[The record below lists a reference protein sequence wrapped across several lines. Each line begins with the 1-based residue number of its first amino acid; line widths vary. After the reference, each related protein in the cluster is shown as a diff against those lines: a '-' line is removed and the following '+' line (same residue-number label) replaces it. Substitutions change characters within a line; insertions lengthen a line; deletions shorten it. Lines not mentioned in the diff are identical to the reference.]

1 MASDRVHPLY
11 ISPDGNQH
19 YHHPLHMIFRS
30 EQHAER
36 LQLARVDAPH
46 TCDFCCNI
54 TIDF

>member
-1 MASDRVHPLY
+1 MASDRVLPLY

-19 YHHPLHMIFRS
+19 YHHPLHIIFRS
-30 EQHAER
+30 EQHAGR